1 MIVQSI
7 ADGIGSRVSESVAE
21 TELIDENTHDIFTL
35 DVNMQPSPLLVGD
48 EENPVE
54 FDWKC

>member
-1 MIVQSI
+1 MIIQSI
-7 ADGIGSRVSESVAE
+7 ADGIGSRVSESVKE